1 MSGSGSRGRRGG
13 RGRGAPLGAAAAARG
28 VPATRGVPRFRGVSA
43 ARGVL
48 VLCAVVGA
56 MAGCGGPD
64 GLAGRTP
71 DVLLVSVDTTRG
83 DRWGCTGDPDART
96 PEVDRL
102 ARRGLLAFEGRAP
115 TPITL
120 PSHTSMLTGVPPA
133 VHGVRDNGIFHLAP
147 DAGLT
152 VPEVLRDAGWATGAL
167 VSAFPLSARFGL
179 SRGFDHYDAFLGA
192 GGASEHLRE
201 RRAEETVARAERWL
215 TGDKAPPAERPLFA
229 WVHFFDPHAP
239 YAAPGVW
246 SSLPVDAYRA
256 EIAYADRQLRRL
268 QRTFSAH
275 RARPRAV
282 IVVSDHGEG
291 LGEHGESSHGVLVHL
306 ATIRIPI
313 VVAAPGDTA
322 RLRAEPVPLES
333 VAATVLRLA
342 GVDGALAPEAVPA
355 VEDFDAAIVS
365 ESLYPWFNYRWRGQR
380 AIEEGGWRLTVG
392 PDEWLYAVPPDVGE
406 RTDLAAAEPRRTRE
420 LRDELE
426 FRMERYGERAWSSAE
441 REMTSEDIEAL
452 SALGYAASPMSM
464 VSDSGFVA
472 GPDPRERL
480 ADLDELNLAIT
491 AYDRGDVVSA
501 RTRLEGLVRRD
512 PENRAAWEYLGRA
525 ALDAG
530 EAVTARDALQRALG
544 LGRNPVQVW
553 MLLADAEAQLG
564 NPAAALEALEGALV
578 SDPASAQLRVRVGQ
592 ELARANRHEEALE
605 HLREAVRLR
614 PRSVPAQLGTAQLL
628 ERVGRPDEARPHWER
643 VLELEPRGPAAQAAR
658 AALARTGGG

>member
-1 MSGSGSRGRRGG
+1 MRQSAVRRRVGRRGRGG
-13 RGRGAPLGAAAAARG
+13 RLAAVFAGLGVLGALSALGGLTGCGAPGGAPGEA
-28 VPATRGVPRFRGVSA
+28 
-43 ARGVL
+43 
-48 VLCAVVGA
+48 
-56 MAGCGGPD
+56 
-64 GLAGRTP
+64 P
-71 DVLLVSVDTTRG
+71 DVLLVSLDTTRG

-133 VHGVRDNGIFHLAP
+133 VHGVRDNGIFRLAP
-147 DAGLT
+147 EAGRT
-152 VPEVLRDAGWATGAL
+152 VPEILRGSGWATGAL

-179 SRGFDHYDAFLGA
+179 SRGFDHYDAFLGG
-192 GGASEHLRE
+192 GGANEHLRE
-201 RRAEETVARAERWL
+201 RRAEETVARVGRWL
-215 TGDKAPPAERPLFA
+215 GGDKAPAAEQPLFA

-239 YAAPGVW
+239 YEAPGAW

-256 EIAYADRQLRRL
+256 EIAYTDRQLRRL
-268 QRTFSAH
+268 QWKFSEYRH
-275 RARPRAV
+275 RERAV
-282 IVVSDHGEG
+282 IVTSDHGEG

-313 VVAAPGDTA
+313 VVAAPGA
-322 RLRAEPVPLES
+322 SGRLRAAPVPLES
-333 VAATVLRLA
+333 VAGTVLELA
-342 GVDGALAPEAVPA
+342 GVDEPLAPEAVPA
-355 VEDFDAAIVS
+355 VEKFDAAIVS

-380 AIEEGGWRLTVG
+380 AIEEDGWRLTVG

-406 RTDLAAAEPRRTRE
+406 RTDLAANEPRRTRE

-426 FRMERYGERAWSSAE
+426 FRMEQYAERAWASAE
-441 REMTSEDIEAL
+441 REMSSEDIEAL

-480 ADLDELNLAIT
+480 ADLDDLNIAIT
-491 AYDRGDVVSA
+491 AYDRGDVAAA
-501 RTRLEGLVRRD
+501 RTRLEALVGRD

-530 EAVTARDALQRALG
+530 EPATARDALQRALG

-564 NPAAALEALEGALV
+564 NPAAALEALQGALV
-578 SDPASAQLRVRVGQ
+578 SDPTSAQLHVRVGQ

-614 PRSVPAQLGTAQLL
+614 PRSVSAHLGAAQLL
-628 ERVGRPDEARPHWER
+628 ERIGRADEARPHWER
-643 VLELEPRGPAAQAAR
+643 LLELEPRGPAAQAAR
-658 AALARTGGG
+658 AALARVGGR